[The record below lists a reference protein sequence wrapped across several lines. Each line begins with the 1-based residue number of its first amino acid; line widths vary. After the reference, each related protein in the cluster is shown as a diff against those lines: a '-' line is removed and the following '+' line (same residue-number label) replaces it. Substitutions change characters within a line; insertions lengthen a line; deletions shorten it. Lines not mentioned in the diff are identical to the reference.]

1 MVLHV
6 KAHCLGMIAAVLV
19 CCGSIISRLI
29 LLLACGAWKSC
40 LLFLRLG
47 VIGLAHNYLLRRGWV
62 Y

>member
-1 MVLHV
+1 
-6 KAHCLGMIAAVLV
+6 
-19 CCGSIISRLI
+19 